1 MWRGE
6 LMPARQLKKK
16 SKKRAPAQ
24 DDAKRAQSILTRLR
38 KYRPGARIE
47 LDFTNPL
54 ELLVATIL
62 SAQCTDKRVNEVT
75 RALFR
80 KYRTAAH
87 YAAADLQAF
96 QEEIRPTGF
105 FRNKAKAVIAAAQ
118 KLVAE
123 FDGDV
128 PRSMEEML
136 TLPGVARKTANV
148 VLGNAY
154 AIPTGIVVDTHVQR
168 VARRLGLTKEKQAE
182 KIEQDLMKLYPRK
195 DWIEAST
202 QLVLHGRYICT
213 ARNPACPECPVE
225 KLCPKIGL

>member
-1 MWRGE
+1 
-6 LMPARQLKKK
+6 MPSRQLKKK
-16 SKKRAPAQ
+16 GEKRKS
-24 DDAKRAQSILTRLR
+24 DEGLAKRARSILARLR
-38 KYRPGARIE
+38 KHRPGARIE

-80 KYRTAAH
+80 KYRTAGD
-87 YAAADLQAF
+87 YAAADMLTF

-105 FRNKAKAVIAAAQ
+105 YRNKAKAIIAAAQ
-118 KLVAE
+118 KLVTE
-123 FDGDV
+123 FGGEV
-128 PRSMEEML
+128 PRSMDEML

-154 AIPTGIVVDTHVQR
+154 AIATGIVVDTHVGR

-182 KIEQDLMKLYPRK
+182 KIEQDLMKLYPQK

-213 ARNPACPECPVE
+213 ARNPGCSQCPVE
-225 KLCPKIGL
+225 KLCPKIGV